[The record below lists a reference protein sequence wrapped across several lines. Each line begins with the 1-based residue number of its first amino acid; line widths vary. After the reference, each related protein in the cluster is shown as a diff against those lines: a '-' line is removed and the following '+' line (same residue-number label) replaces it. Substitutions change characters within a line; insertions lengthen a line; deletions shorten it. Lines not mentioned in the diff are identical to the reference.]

1 MDHATKFTIFTGGLT
16 SYGVPGVVGGAPIHA
31 TTQSMV
37 QLVQLVKRRRK
48 RGQRSA
54 LPSVSWCAA
63 RSSWC
68 WRPHH
73 PSPRSPV
80 RSGRAAR
87 HLDGRR
93 LQMRLR
99 VTCNPVDPIIV
110 GSPFVDFSW
119 NSKNGIS
126 RETMS
131 TPISLSITR
140 RRCGM
145 TYCWV
150 VDWFDPRS
158 GCRYE
163 AVYST
168 LAEATRCRSEVLSE
182 LSR

>member
-1 MDHATKFTIFTGGLT
+1 MTPEPYFSIDRREGGIPFFPYTIATKVRACPRAYSLA
-16 SYGVPGVVGGAPIHA
+16 SPASQPPG
-31 TTQSMV
+31 M
-37 QLVQLVKRRRK
+37 
-48 RGQRSA
+48 
-54 LPSVSWCAA
+54 
-63 RSSWC
+63 
-68 WRPHH
+68 RPHH

-126 RETMS
+126 RKTMP

-140 RRCGM
+140 RRRGM